1 MGGDKPIGL
10 GIGLVVLAVLVA
22 LPFAIVVLFYVLANI
37 QAIVVGTGFDSDTV
51 NVGMFATL
59 LAITVTFWLL
69 IMAAGVSLL
78 GRALSPKKPKD

>member
-37 QAIVVGTGFDSDTV
+37 QAIVVGTDFDSDTV

-59 LAITVTFWLL
+59 LAMTVTFWLL
-69 IMAAGVSLL
+69 IMAAGVSFL